1 MKKKKSRL
9 FWIIIGMSF
18 IIFMILYVCK
28 EAGYY
33 EYKAYQ
39 KVTLTEEAIKR
50 FEEDVYQ
57 GKDVKASD
65 YIIVE
70 DTDYSNKFSCFGAK
84 IGEIIDN
91 FMNNILKNTMKILG
105 KLFWD

>member
-1 MKKKKSRL
+1 MNKKNGKL
-9 FWIIIGMSF
+9 FWVIILASF
-18 IIFMILYVCK
+18 IAFMILYICK

-39 KVTLTEEAIKR
+39 KVILTEEAIKR

-65 YIIVE
+65 YITVK
-70 DTDYSNKFSCFGAK
+70 DTDYSNKFSCLGAK

-91 FMNNILKNTMKILG
+91 VMNNVLKDTMKILA
-105 KLFWD
+105 KLFWE